1 MKCKFCNTTI
11 SDATFDLG
19 KTAISNALIVES
31 NLNSVEETFPL
42 ILYTCPK
49 CFLVQIENQ
58 VSNDRIFNDEY
69 VYFSSLSK
77 FWLQH
82 AKKFC
87 EDIKDY
93 LNLDSK
99 SFVIEIASNDGYL
112 LKNFVEVGINCL
124 GIEPTKSTADNALSI
139 GVPTLIEFFNLDLAK
154 QLKQKNIS
162 ADLIILN
169 NVLAHAPEINDFVS
183 ALKVVLRKEGSITVE
198 FPHLLEL
205 IKNNQF
211 DTIYH
216 EHFFYFSLKTLQ
228 KIFLRHGLSIYN
240 VEQLDTHG
248 GSLRI
253 YATHEGNSLD
263 ISSNKKSV
271 EKIIKIE
278 INHGIN
284 KINYYSQLENNAYRI
299 KLNALKYLVSKKI
312 LNKSIAAFGAA
323 AKGNTFLNYCGI
335 KKDIIDF
342 VVDETPY
349 KIGKYLPQS
358 RIPIVPFE
366 VLKKEKPDVIV
377 ILPWN
382 HKEEILAKLEF
393 TKSWDAEIVTFIPKL
408 KRYK

>member
-1 MKCKFCNTTI
+1 MRCKFCNTAI

-19 KTAISNALIVES
+19 NTAISNALIEEA

-42 ILYTCPK
+42 ILYTCSK
-49 CFLVQIENQ
+49 CFLVQIEEQ
-58 VSNDRIFNDEY
+58 VANNRIFTEEY

-77 FWLQH
+77 FWLEH

-87 EDIKDY
+87 ENIKNY
-93 LNLDSK
+93 LSLDSK

-112 LKNFVEVGINCL
+112 LRNFVEVGINCL
-124 GIEPTKSTADNALSI
+124 GIEPTKSTADTALSN

-169 NVLAHAPEINDFVS
+169 NVLAHVPEINDFVG
-183 ALKVVLRKEGSITVE
+183 ALKVVLKREGTITVE

-216 EHFFYFSLKTLQ
+216 EHYFYFSLKTLQ
-228 KIFLRHGLSIYN
+228 NIFIRHKLSIYN
-240 VEQLDTHG
+240 VEQLVTHG

-263 ISSNKKSV
+263 ISSHKKSV
-271 EKIIKIE
+271 EKIIKLE

-284 KINYYSQLENNAYRI
+284 KINFYSQLGNNAYRL
-299 KLNALKYLVSKKI
+299 KLNALKYLVAKKI
-312 LNKSIAAFGAA
+312 LNKSIVAFGAA

-358 RIPIVPFE
+358 KIPILPFE
-366 VLKKEKPDVIV
+366 MLKKVKPDVIV

-393 TKSWDAEIVTFIPKL
+393 TKSWNAEIVTFIPEL
-408 KRYK
+408 KCY

>member
-1 MKCKFCNTTI
+1 MRCKFCNTEI

-19 KTAISNALIVES
+19 STAISNALIKEA

-42 ILYTCPK
+42 ILYTCSK
-49 CFLVQIENQ
+49 CFLVQIEEQ
-58 VSNDRIFNDEY
+58 VASNRIFTEEY

-77 FWLQH
+77 FWLEH

-87 EDIKDY
+87 EDIKNY
-93 LNLDSK
+93 LSLDSK

-112 LKNFVEVGINCL
+112 LRNFVEVGINCL
-124 GIEPTKSTADNALSI
+124 GIEPTKSTADTALSN

-169 NVLAHAPEINDFVS
+169 NVLAHVPEINDFVG
-183 ALKVVLRKEGSITVE
+183 ALKVVLKKEGTITVE

-216 EHFFYFSLKTLQ
+216 EHYFYFSLKTLQ
-228 KIFLRHGLSIYN
+228 KIFLSHKLSIYN

-263 ISSNKKSV
+263 ISSHKKSV
-271 EKIIKIE
+271 EKIIKVE

-284 KINYYSQLENNAYRI
+284 TINFYSQLANNAHRL
-299 KLNALKYLVSKKI
+299 KLNALKYLVAKKI
-312 LNKSIAAFGAA
+312 LNKSIVAFGAA

-358 RIPIVPFE
+358 KIPILPFE
-366 VLKKEKPDVIV
+366 MLKKVKPDVIV

-393 TKSWDAEIVTFIPKL
+393 TKSWNAEIVTFIPEL
-408 KRYK
+408 KCY

>member
-1 MKCKFCNTTI
+1 MRCKFCNTEIT
-11 SDATFDLG
+11 DATFDLG
-19 KTAISNALIVES
+19 STAISNALIKEA

-42 ILYTCPK
+42 ILYTCSK
-49 CFLVQIENQ
+49 CFLVQIEEQ
-58 VSNDRIFNDEY
+58 VASNRIFTEEY

-77 FWLQH
+77 FWLEH

-87 EDIKDY
+87 EDIKNY
-93 LNLDSK
+93 LSLDSK

-112 LKNFVEVGINCL
+112 LRNFVEVGINCL
-124 GIEPTKSTADNALSI
+124 GIEPTKSTADTALSN

-169 NVLAHAPEINDFVS
+169 NVLAHVPEINDFVG
-183 ALKVVLRKEGSITVE
+183 ALKVVLKKEGTITVE

-228 KIFLRHGLSIYN
+228 KIFISHRLSIYN

-263 ISSNKKSV
+263 ISSHKKSV
-271 EKIIKIE
+271 EKIIKVE

-284 KINYYSQLENNAYRI
+284 KINFYSQLGNNAYRL
-299 KLNALKYLVSKKI
+299 KLNALKYLVDKKI
-312 LNKSIAAFGAA
+312 LNKSIVAFGAA

-358 RIPIVPFE
+358 KIPILPFE
-366 VLKKEKPDVIV
+366 MLKKVKPDVIV

-393 TKSWDAEIVTFIPKL
+393 TKSWNAEIVTFIPEL
-408 KRYK
+408 KCY

>member
-1 MKCKFCNTTI
+1 MRCKFCNTAI

-19 KTAISNALIVES
+19 NTAISNALIEEA

-42 ILYTCPK
+42 ILYTCSK
-49 CFLVQIENQ
+49 CFLVQIEEQ
-58 VSNDRIFNDEY
+58 VPNNRIFTEEY

-77 FWLQH
+77 FWLEH

-87 EDIKDY
+87 EDIKNY
-93 LNLDSK
+93 LSLDSK

-112 LKNFVEVGINCL
+112 LRNFVEVGINCL
-124 GIEPTKSTADNALSI
+124 GIEPTKSTADTALSN

-169 NVLAHAPEINDFVS
+169 NVLAHVPEINDFVG
-183 ALKVVLRKEGSITVE
+183 ALKVVLKKEGTITVE

-216 EHFFYFSLKTLQ
+216 EHYFYFSLKTLQ
-228 KIFLRHGLSIYN
+228 NIFIRHKLSIYN

-263 ISSNKKSV
+263 ISSHKKSV
-271 EKIIKIE
+271 EKIIKVE

-284 KINYYSQLENNAYRI
+284 TINFYSQLGNNAYRL
-299 KLNALKYLVSKKI
+299 KLNALKYLVAKKI
-312 LNKSIAAFGAA
+312 LNKSIVAFGAA

-358 RIPIVPFE
+358 KIPILPFE
-366 VLKKEKPDVIV
+366 MLKKVKPDVIV

-393 TKSWDAEIVTFIPKL
+393 TKSWNAEIVTFIPEL
-408 KRYK
+408 KCY

>member
-1 MKCKFCNTTI
+1 MRCKFCNTAI

-19 KTAISNALIVES
+19 NTAISNALIEEA

-42 ILYTCPK
+42 ILYTCSK
-49 CFLVQIENQ
+49 CFLVQIEEQ
-58 VSNDRIFNDEY
+58 VTNNRIFTEKY

-77 FWLQH
+77 FWLEH

-87 EDIKDY
+87 EDIKNY
-93 LNLDSK
+93 LSLDSK

-112 LKNFVEVGINCL
+112 LRNFVEVGINCL
-124 GIEPTKSTADNALSI
+124 GIEPTKSTADTALSN

-169 NVLAHAPEINDFVS
+169 NVLAHVPEINDFVG
-183 ALKVVLRKEGSITVE
+183 ALKVVLKKEGTITVE

-228 KIFLRHGLSIYN
+228 KIFIRQRLSIYN

-263 ISSNKKSV
+263 ISSHKKSV
-271 EKIIKIE
+271 EKIIKVE

-284 KINYYSQLENNAYRI
+284 KINFYSQLGNNAYRL
-299 KLNALKYLVSKKI
+299 KLNALKYLVAKKI
-312 LNKSIAAFGAA
+312 LNKSIVAFGAA

-358 RIPIVPFE
+358 KIPILPFE
-366 VLKKEKPDVIV
+366 MLKKVKPDVIV

-393 TKSWDAEIVTFIPKL
+393 TKSWNAEIVTFIPEL
-408 KRYK
+408 KCY

>member
-1 MKCKFCNTTI
+1 MRCKFCNTAI

-19 KTAISNALIVES
+19 NTAISNALIEEA

-42 ILYTCPK
+42 ILYTCSK
-49 CFLVQIENQ
+49 CFLVQIEEQ
-58 VSNDRIFNDEY
+58 VANNRIFTEEY

-77 FWLQH
+77 FWLEH

-87 EDIKDY
+87 EDIKNY
-93 LNLDSK
+93 LSLDSK

-112 LKNFVEVGINCL
+112 LRNFVEVGINCL
-124 GIEPTKSTADNALSI
+124 GIEPTKSTADTALSN

-169 NVLAHAPEINDFVS
+169 NVLAHVPEINDFVG
-183 ALKVVLRKEGSITVE
+183 ALKVVLKKEGTITVE

-216 EHFFYFSLKTLQ
+216 EHYFYFSLKTLQ
-228 KIFLRHGLSIYN
+228 NIFIRHKLSIYN

-263 ISSNKKSV
+263 ISSHKKSV
-271 EKIIKIE
+271 EKIIKVE

-284 KINYYSQLENNAYRI
+284 KINFYSQLGNNAYRL
-299 KLNALKYLVSKKI
+299 KLNALKYLVAKKI
-312 LNKSIAAFGAA
+312 LNKSIVAFGAA

-358 RIPIVPFE
+358 KIPILPFE
-366 VLKKEKPDVIV
+366 MLKKVKPDVIV

-393 TKSWDAEIVTFIPKL
+393 TKSWNAEIVTFIPEL
-408 KRYK
+408 KCY

>member
-1 MKCKFCNTTI
+1 MKCRHCKAEVTI
-11 SDATFDLG
+11 SLVDLG
-19 KTAISNALIVES
+19 SAPLSNAYLTRQSLYDPEKWY
-31 NLNSVEETFPL
+31 PL
-42 ILYTCPK
+42 KVVVCEYCW
-49 CFLVQIENQ
+49 LVQTEEN
-58 VSNDRIFNDEY
+58 SDPSELFNGEY
-69 VYFSSLSK
+69 AYFSSFSTM
-77 FWLQH
+77 WLKH
-82 AKKFC
+82 AEEYVNTMFSRFS
-87 EDIKDY
+87 
-93 LNLDSK
+93 LNKNSY
-99 SFVIEIASNDGYL
+99 VIEVASNDGYL
-112 LKNFVEVGINCL
+112 LRNFVEVGINCL
-124 GIEPTKSTADNALSI
+124 GIEPTKSTADTALSI
-139 GVPTLIEFFNLDLAK
+139 GVPTLIEFFNSDLAK

-169 NVLAHAPEINDFVS
+169 NVLAHVPEINDFVG
-183 ALKVVLRKEGSITVE
+183 ALKVVLKKEGTITVE

-228 KIFLRHGLSIYN
+228 KIFIKHRLSIYN

-263 ISSNKKSV
+263 ISSHKKSV
-271 EKIIKIE
+271 EKIIKVE

-284 KINYYSQLENNAYRI
+284 KINFYSQLGNNAYRL
-299 KLNALKYLVSKKI
+299 KLNALKYLVAKKI
-312 LNKSIAAFGAA
+312 LNKSIVAFGAA

-358 RIPIVPFE
+358 KIPILPFE
-366 VLKKEKPDVIV
+366 MLKKVKPDVIV

-393 TKSWDAEIVTFIPKL
+393 TKSWNAEIVTFIPEL
-408 KRYK
+408 KCY

>member
-1 MKCKFCNTTI
+1 MRCKFCNTEI

-19 KTAISNALIVES
+19 HTAISNALIEEA

-49 CFLVQIENQ
+49 CFLVQIEVQ
-58 VSNDRIFNDEY
+58 VASDRIFTEEY

-77 FWLQH
+77 FWLEH
-82 AKKFC
+82 AKKYC
-87 EDIKDY
+87 EDIKNY
-93 LNLDSK
+93 LSLDSK

-112 LKNFVEVGINCL
+112 LRNFVEVGINCL
-124 GIEPTKSTADNALSI
+124 GIEPTKSTADTALSN

-169 NVLAHAPEINDFVS
+169 NVLAHVPEINDFVG
-183 ALKVVLRKEGSITVE
+183 ALKVVLKKEGTITVE

-216 EHFFYFSLKTLQ
+216 EHYFYFSLKTLQ
-228 KIFLRHGLSIYN
+228 NIFIRHKLSIYN

-263 ISSNKKSV
+263 ISSHKKSV
-271 EKIIKIE
+271 EKIIKLE

-284 KINYYSQLENNAYRI
+284 KINFYSQLGNNAYRL
-299 KLNALKYLVSKKI
+299 KLNALKYLVDKKI
-312 LNKSIAAFGAA
+312 LNKSIVAFGAA

-358 RIPIVPFE
+358 KIPILPFE
-366 VLKKEKPDVIV
+366 MLKKVKPDVIV

-393 TKSWDAEIVTFIPKL
+393 TKSWNAEIVTFIPEL
-408 KRYK
+408 KCY

>member
-1 MKCKFCNTTI
+1 MRCKFCNTAI

-19 KTAISNALIVES
+19 NTAISNALIEEA

-42 ILYTCPK
+42 ILYTCSK
-49 CFLVQIENQ
+49 CFLVQIEDQ
-58 VSNDRIFNDEY
+58 VASNRIFTEEY

-87 EDIKDY
+87 EDIKNY
-93 LNLDSK
+93 LSLDSK

-112 LKNFVEVGINCL
+112 LRNIVEVGINCL
-124 GIEPTKSTADNALSI
+124 GIEPTKSTADTALSN

-169 NVLAHAPEINDFVS
+169 NVLAHVPEINDFVS
-183 ALKVVLRKEGSITVE
+183 ALKVVLKKEGTITVE

-216 EHFFYFSLKTLQ
+216 EHYFYFSLKTLQ
-228 KIFLRHGLSIYN
+228 NIFIRHKLSIYN

-263 ISSNKKSV
+263 ISSHKKSV
-271 EKIIKIE
+271 EKIIKLE

-284 KINYYSQLENNAYRI
+284 KINFYSQLGNNAYRL
-299 KLNALKYLVSKKI
+299 KLNALKYLVAKKI
-312 LNKSIAAFGAA
+312 LNKSIVAFGAA

-358 RIPIVPFE
+358 KIPILPFE
-366 VLKKEKPDVIV
+366 MLKKVKPDVIV

-393 TKSWDAEIVTFIPKL
+393 TKSWNAEIVTFIPEL
-408 KRYK
+408 KCY

>member
-1 MKCKFCNTTI
+1 MRCKFCNTEI

-19 KTAISNALIVES
+19 STAISNALIKEA

-42 ILYTCPK
+42 ILYTCSK
-49 CFLVQIENQ
+49 CFLVQIEEQ
-58 VSNDRIFNDEY
+58 VASNRIFTEEY

-77 FWLQH
+77 FWLEH

-87 EDIKDY
+87 EDIKNY
-93 LNLDSK
+93 LSLDSK

-112 LKNFVEVGINCL
+112 LRNFVEVGINCL
-124 GIEPTKSTADNALSI
+124 GIEPTKSTADTALSN

-169 NVLAHAPEINDFVS
+169 NVLAHVPEINDFVG
-183 ALKVVLRKEGSITVE
+183 ALKVVLKKEGTITVE

-216 EHFFYFSLKTLQ
+216 EHYFYFSLKTLQ
-228 KIFLRHGLSIYN
+228 KIFLSHKLSIYN

-263 ISSNKKSV
+263 ISSHKKSV
-271 EKIIKIE
+271 EKIIKVE

-284 KINYYSQLENNAYRI
+284 KINFYSQLGNNAYRL
-299 KLNALKYLVSKKI
+299 KLNALKYLVAKKI
-312 LNKSIAAFGAA
+312 LNKSIVAFGAA

-358 RIPIVPFE
+358 KIPILPFE
-366 VLKKEKPDVIV
+366 MLKKVKPDVIV

-393 TKSWDAEIVTFIPKL
+393 TKSWNAEIVTFIPEL
-408 KRYK
+408 KCY

>member
-1 MKCKFCNTTI
+1 MRCKFCNTAI

-19 KTAISNALIVES
+19 NTAISNALIEEA

-42 ILYTCPK
+42 ILYTCSK
-49 CFLVQIENQ
+49 CFLVQIEEQ
-58 VSNDRIFNDEY
+58 VANNRIFTEEY

-77 FWLQH
+77 FWLEH

-87 EDIKDY
+87 EDIKNY
-93 LNLDSK
+93 LSLDSK

-112 LKNFVEVGINCL
+112 LRNFVEVGINCL
-124 GIEPTKSTADNALSI
+124 GIEPTKSTADTALSN

-169 NVLAHAPEINDFVS
+169 NVLAHVPEINDFVG
-183 ALKVVLRKEGSITVE
+183 ALKVVLKKEGTITVE

-228 KIFLRHGLSIYN
+228 KIFIRHRLSIYN

-253 YATHEGNSLD
+253 YATHEGNSL
-263 ISSNKKSV
+263 
-271 EKIIKIE
+271 
-278 INHGIN
+278 GIN
-284 KINYYSQLENNAYRI
+284 KINFYSQLGNNAYRL
-299 KLNALKYLVSKKI
+299 KLNALKYLVDKKI
-312 LNKSIAAFGAA
+312 LNKSIVAFGAA

-358 RIPIVPFE
+358 KIPILPFE
-366 VLKKEKPDVIV
+366 MLKKVKPDVIV

-393 TKSWDAEIVTFIPKL
+393 TKSWNAEIVTFIPEL
-408 KRYK
+408 KCY